1 MSCKIFLYF
10 AICYNALQYLAMSCH
25 VLQYLIVCLAMS
37 CKILQFF
44 AICTIFMS
52 CNVLQY
58 LASLKN
64 FVKLAFLANI
74 GNLKKTYL
82 RFAPPYSEI
91 LFIPYRAKLS
101 ACTHVLA

>member
-1 MSCKIFLYF
+1 MC
-10 AICYNALQYLAMSCH
+10 
-25 VLQYLIVCLAMS
+25 
-37 CKILQFF
+37 
-44 AICTIFMS
+44 

-64 FVKLAFLANI
+64 FVKLAFLATI
-74 GNLKKTYL
+74 GNLEKTYF